1 MLFRAYEYAFEQ
13 AKPET
18 VEKVCDIVKK
28 QLAVSEGQ
36 TVTAESTFQ
45 KLGADS
51 LDTVR
56 RKRHGIVQYITRWHL
71 YLPSYITYAMNNCV
85 FRLNIIPCRLRS

>member
-1 MLFRAYEYAFEQ
+1 MARTCLLSLSVCVYVFVFISFSCYVNTFEQ

-18 VEKVCDIVKK
+18 VDKVCEIVKK
-28 QLAVSEGQ
+28 QLAVAEGD

-51 LDTVR
+51 LDTV
-56 RKRHGIVQYITRWHL
+56 T
-71 YLPSYITYAMNNCV
+71 P
-85 FRLNIIPCRLRS
+85 NISV